1 MPGPSTLAANYV
13 TMHTTNLGVRSSNLF
28 GRASKIR
35 HFLHWYVSWN
45 SGQETAKRDCEL
57 GTNRRGSSALLRRTI
72 TGGSLCQL
80 FFGAYLATNA
90 TGSSGSPQL
99 ILMSPPRNHG
109 ASTATSRRARPR
121 WRRSPRAGGG
131 SSSKIGKSAFGGKPV
146 KHLLILSFSGFDAGR
161 GTQSRHSQ
169 PRTIGR

>member
-1 MPGPSTLAANYV
+1 M
-13 TMHTTNLGVRSSNLF
+13 
-28 GRASKIR
+28 
-35 HFLHWYVSWN
+35 
-45 SGQETAKRDCEL
+45 

-131 SSSKIGKSAFGGKPV
+131 SDERGKKTGEVFCANGSRSSTQAGLKGWLGFPFNRTSQYPV
-146 KHLLILSFSGFDAGR
+146 GSVIELTYRPECESELGSGMCITVWEFNTSCR
-161 GTQSRHSQ
+161 PTRQH
-169 PRTIGR
+169 

>member
-1 MPGPSTLAANYV
+1 M
-13 TMHTTNLGVRSSNLF
+13 
-28 GRASKIR
+28 
-35 HFLHWYVSWN
+35 
-45 SGQETAKRDCEL
+45 

-99 ILMSPPRNHG
+99 TFMSPPRNHG

-121 WRRSPRAGGG
+121 WRRAPRAAGG
-131 SSSKIGKSAFGGKPV
+131 SDERGKKTGEVFCANG
-146 KHLLILSFSGFDAGR
+146 
-161 GTQSRHSQ
+161 
-169 PRTIGR
+169 